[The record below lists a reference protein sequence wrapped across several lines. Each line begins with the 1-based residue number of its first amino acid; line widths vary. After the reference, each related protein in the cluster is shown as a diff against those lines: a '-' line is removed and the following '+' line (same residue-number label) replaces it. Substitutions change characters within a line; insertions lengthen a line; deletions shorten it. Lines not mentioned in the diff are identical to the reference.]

1 MHHIYA
7 YRLFRRLGRFGCVF
21 LLLSLAGCFGTWCIW
36 RASVFAFLPLV
47 VTPNCSKKGVD
58 FGMCCSRI
66 GFNDQGPYQFVELQ
80 IRHSLFIFFWK
91 IYFNIVETKMLCNC
105 FSLWLFFLK
114 KMSYKLKYFYIV
126 SNSGHSPWTYS
137 SSQGVLDGPTN
148 KIHLLPCFHQHLH
161 LSRQKESLCLRL
173 HLTSLNPVH
182 RPKHFHL
189 PVEYQDVTIIKNNN
203 PCLSKV
209 Y

>member
-1 MHHIYA
+1 MYAVVCLCSQCRNWFTWTDGRASHIILLFTSQDRYIHKRWLLYIVCLINFLMESMHHIYA

-36 RASVFAFLPLV
+36 RASVFAFPLLV

-66 GFNDQGPYQFVELQ
+66 GFNNQGSYQFVELQ

-114 KMSYKLKYFYIV
+114 KMPY
-126 SNSGHSPWTYS
+126 
-137 SSQGVLDGPTN
+137 
-148 KIHLLPCFHQHLH
+148 
-161 LSRQKESLCLRL
+161 
-173 HLTSLNPVH
+173 
-182 RPKHFHL
+182 
-189 PVEYQDVTIIKNNN
+189 
-203 PCLSKV
+203 
-209 Y
+209 